1 MLLYTIDGLNLT
13 EIIELQRC
21 VQNEILSHKRRSGV
35 SSPIQKSNF
44 KALKSQ
50 KVEYQLTSTKSEKE
64 DSKFTVSQKSK
75 RIKKE
80 EKISEK
86 KKSDKASKKSSMHGE
101 ENSMKDS

>member
-1 MLLYTIDGLNLT
+1 
-13 EIIELQRC
+13 
-21 VQNEILSHKRRSGV
+21 
-35 SSPIQKSNF
+35 
-44 KALKSQ
+44 
-50 KVEYQLTSTKSEKE
+50 LTSTKSEKE